1 MRDFIVRLDDDTW
14 LQLWAMARRN
24 GITLEEAARRCI
36 VNWLRNFE
44 SLEPGPDHPLND
56 PTVRKL
62 LTDLRP
68 VIEAMERDD

>member
-36 VNWLRNFE
+36 VYWLHNVE
-44 SLEPGPDHPLND
+44 SAGSDPLND